1 MLELIA
7 MGLLG
12 IVGTGFALA
21 WGYRWRGITEAS
33 EGELAKLKIQYNAR
47 ERRIKLLEAQ
57 DAAVKVQRA
66 GALAKANAANR
77 ARRAAKAAAAK

>member
-12 IVGTGFALA
+12 IVGTGSALI
-21 WGYRWRGITEAS
+21 WGSKWSRVA
-33 EGELAKLKIQYNAR
+33 EGRADDLARVTLQYNAR

-57 DAAVKVQRA
+57 DAAVRVQR
-66 GALAKANAANR
+66 GSALIKANAANR
-77 ARRAAKAAAAK
+77 AKAAAKAAAAK